1 MIITDQNT
9 HRRWSQIRAS
19 VRVVASHQIEPQ
31 RHPTS
36 RRLPNRVMHRK
47 RNCCTVQLDSRRF
60 YLSTLLLTWGPARRG
75 IGRKAMW
82 QKLSLR
88 ARLNLLLALVLTL
101 GLAINIARLV
111 LEAAPRVQAE
121 DQSVIRLAR
130 EFIETLVVGLNETP
144 DPDAR
149 LNQIVQDLNRLRH
162 VSIARQDDASAARS
176 PTTDRSSDDRE
187 AYSLPAW
194 FVALVHP
201 EKTAVN
207 VPISIHGKAG
217 SLVITSHPNDE
228 MTEIWDGIVTQLQVG
243 SAIAV
248 ALFLIT
254 MMVVSR
260 ALAPIQALSE
270 AMTKI
275 ESGFYDTRVKPDGP
289 PELAVI
295 CNKLNHLAG
304 TLGDAVDDK
313 RRLAERV
320 VSLQDIER
328 KEIARELH
336 DEFGPYLFALR
347 AHASALTRIAD
358 LSEPNVDSLR
368 KHGGAIL
375 EQVNALQQFNRRVLE
390 KLRPA
395 GLTELGLRE
404 ALGALLRLWGEAHPD
419 MVIETL
425 ISPELGER
433 GETADLTIYRTIQ
446 EALTNVFRHA
456 GATSVNVSIE
466 PTELASGMAGTSRGG
481 ALVRVRDNGSGLRSD
496 HKLGLGLTGIR
507 ERILAL
513 GGTLTVAS
521 GEGGVTVEAL
531 VPNDLRA

>member
-1 MIITDQNT
+1 
-9 HRRWSQIRAS
+9 
-19 VRVVASHQIEPQ
+19 
-31 RHPTS
+31 
-36 RRLPNRVMHRK
+36 
-47 RNCCTVQLDSRRF
+47 
-60 YLSTLLLTWGPARRG
+60 
-75 IGRKAMW
+75 MW

-88 ARLNLLLALVLTL
+88 ARLNMLLALVLTL
-101 GLAINIARLV
+101 GLAFNVARLM

-130 EFIETLVVGLNETP
+130 EFIETLVAGLNETP

-162 VSIARQDDASAARS
+162 VSITRQDHAIEDTPLA
-176 PTTDRSSDDRE
+176 TDRANEDRE
-187 AYSLPAW
+187 PYSLPAW

-207 VPISIHGKAG
+207 VPISINGKAG

-270 AMTKI
+270 AMTKL
-275 ESGFYDTRVKPDGP
+275 ESGGYDTRVRPDGP
-289 PELAVI
+289 PELAAI
-295 CNKLNHLAG
+295 CTKLNHLAAA
-304 TLGDAVDDK
+304 LGDAVEDK

-320 VSLQDIER
+320 VSLQDVER

-336 DEFGPYLFALR
+336 DEFGPHLFALR
-347 AHASALTRIAD
+347 AHASSLMRIAEAR
-358 LSEPNVDSLR
+358 EPNKDALQ

-390 KLRPA
+390 KLRPV

-404 ALGALLRLWGEAHPD
+404 ALGALLRLWGESHPGV
-419 MVIETL
+419 VIETA
-425 ISPELGER
+425 ISPLLGKT
-433 GETADLTIYRTIQ
+433 GETADLTIYRTVQ

-456 GATSVNVSIE
+456 GATSVNVTIE
-466 PTELASGMAGTSRGG
+466 AVEQLSGMERGSREW
-481 ALVRVRDNGSGLRSD
+481 ALVRVRDNGSGLSPD
-496 HKLGLGLTGIR
+496 HRLGLGLTGMR

-521 GEGGVTVEAL
+521 SDGGVIVEAL
-531 VPNDLRA
+531 VPKGGR

>member
-1 MIITDQNT
+1 M
-9 HRRWSQIRAS
+9 
-19 VRVVASHQIEPQ
+19 
-31 RHPTS
+31 
-36 RRLPNRVMHRK
+36 NR
-47 RNCCTVQLDSRRF
+47 
-60 YLSTLLLTWGPARRG
+60 
-75 IGRKAMW
+75 MW

-88 ARLNLLLALVLTL
+88 TRLSLLLALVLTL
-101 GLAINIARLV
+101 GLAINITRLV

-144 DPDAR
+144 DADAR
-149 LNQIVQDLNRLRH
+149 LDRIVGDLNRLRH
-162 VSIARQDDASAARS
+162 VSITRQHDGVKAEPLTSDRTGDDSGPGS
-176 PTTDRSSDDRE
+176 V
-187 AYSLPAW
+187 PAW

-207 VPISIHGKAG
+207 VPIAINGKPG
-217 SLVITSHPNDE
+217 SLLITSHPDDE
-228 MTEIWDGIVTQLQVG
+228 MAEIWDGIVTQLQVG
-243 SAIAV
+243 SAIAIV
-248 ALFLIT
+248 LFLIT
-254 MMVVSR
+254 IMVVSR
-260 ALAPIQALSE
+260 ALAPIETLSE
-270 AMTKI
+270 AMTRI

-289 PELAVI
+289 PELVAI

-320 VSLQDIER
+320 VSLQDVER

-358 LSEPNVDSLR
+358 LSEPNMDSLR

-404 ALGALLRLWGEAHPD
+404 ALGALLRLWGESHPD
-419 MVIETL
+419 VAIETAF
-425 ISPELGER
+425 SPDLGAR
-433 GETADLTIYRTIQ
+433 G
-446 EALTNVFRHA
+446 
-456 GATSVNVSIE
+456 
-466 PTELASGMAGTSRGG
+466 
-481 ALVRVRDNGSGLRSD
+481 
-496 HKLGLGLTGIR
+496 
-507 ERILAL
+507 
-513 GGTLTVAS
+513 
-521 GEGGVTVEAL
+521 
-531 VPNDLRA
+531 

>member
-1 MIITDQNT
+1 MIVNDQNT
-9 HRRWSQIRAS
+9 HRRWSQIHAS
-19 VRVVASHQIEPQ
+19 VRVVASHQVKAQ
-31 RHPTS
+31 KHPTS

-60 YLSTLLLTWGPARRG
+60 YLSTLLLMRRPARRG

-88 ARLNLLLALVLTL
+88 ARLNMLLALVLAV

-149 LNQIVQDLNRLRH
+149 LNQIIQDLNRLRH
-162 VSIARQDDASAARS
+162 VSIARQDDASAAKS

-217 SLVITSHPNDE
+217 SLVLTSHPNDQ
-228 MTEIWDGIVTQLQVG
+228 MAEIWDGIVTQLQVG

-260 ALAPIQALSE
+260 ALAPIQTLSQ

-275 ESGFYDTRVKPDGP
+275 ESGSYDTRVKPDGP
-289 PELAVI
+289 PELAAI
-295 CNKLNHLAG
+295 CTKLNHLAG
-304 TLGDAVDDK
+304 ALGDAVEDK

-320 VSLQDIER
+320 VSLQDVER

-358 LSEPNVDSLR
+358 ADEPNVQAAR
-368 KHGGAIL
+368 KHGNAIL
-375 EQVNALQQFNRRVLE
+375 EQVNALQQSNRRVLE
-390 KLRPA
+390 KLRPV

-404 ALGALLRLWGEAHPD
+404 ALGALLRLWGESHPGV
-419 MVIETL
+419 VIETA
-425 ISPELGER
+425 ISQSLGET

-456 GATSVNVSIE
+456 SATSVNVTIE
-466 PTELASGMAGTSRGG
+466 PAEMLSGPTRAGRGG
-481 ALVRVRDNGSGLRSD
+481 ALVRVRDNGSGLRPN
-496 HKLGLGLTGIR
+496 HRLGLGLTGMR

-521 GEGGVTVEAL
+521 GNDGVTVEAV
-531 VPNDLRA
+531 VPKDARY